1 MKNKNKNLNINEL
14 VGGDIYASS
23 GDKPFNGYSEIETGP
38 VQKSYNDYSDY
49 EKGQSTTTDKVFGRY
64 RQNIPWFAVY
74 TYGGMR
80 SNVGPITF
88 ESKII
93 NKKTVEE
100 TIDSIV
106 KKRSNNDIKSKD
118 DNPKFNK
125 ILDLIDDIN
134 LTDEQI
140 KKLKEKL
147 NKDA

>member
-1 MKNKNKNLNINEL
+1 MKNNNENVNINEL
-14 VGGDIYASS
+14 VGGDIYSYS
-23 GDKPFNGYSEIETGP
+23 GDKPFNGTAEVETGP
-38 VQKSYNDYSDY
+38 VQKAYNDFSDY

-93 NKKTVEE
+93 KKRNVEE
-100 TIDSIV
+100 TIDNIV
-106 KKRSNNDIKSKD
+106 RRKKQNDLSPKD
-118 DNPKFNK
+118 EDKTFK
-125 ILDLIDDIN
+125 KMLELFDDID

-140 KKLKEKL
+140 KKLKNKL
-147 NKDA
+147 DKYA

>member
-49 EKGQSTTTDKVFGRY
+49 EKGQSTTTDKVFDRY

-100 TIDSIV
+100 TIDNLV
-106 KKRSNNDIKSKD
+106 KKGKGNDITSKD

-125 ILDLIDDIN
+125 ILDLIKD

-140 KKLKEKL
+140 EKLKKKL

>member
-23 GDKPFNGYSEIETGP
+23 GDKPFNGNDEIETGP
-38 VQKSYNDYSDY
+38 VQKAYNDYSDY

-74 TYGGMR
+74 SYGGMR
-80 SNVGPITF
+80 SNVGPLTF

-100 TIDSIV
+100 TIDSLV
-106 KKRSNNDIKSKD
+106 KKGKGNDIKSKD

-125 ILDLIDDIN
+125 ILDLINDIN

>member
-100 TIDSIV
+100 TIDNLV
-106 KKRSNNDIKSKD
+106 KKGKGNDITSKD

-125 ILDLIDDIN
+125 ILDLIDD

-140 KKLKEKL
+140 EKLKEKL

>member
-49 EKGQSTTTDKVFGRY
+49 EKGQSTTTDKVFDRY

-100 TIDSIV
+100 TIDNLV
-106 KKRSNNDIKSKD
+106 KKGKGNDITSKD

-125 ILDLIDDIN
+125 ILDLIDD

-140 KKLKEKL
+140 EKLKKKL

>member
-1 MKNKNKNLNINEL
+1 MENKNKNLNINEL

-23 GDKPFNGYSEIETGP
+23 GDKPFNGDSEIETGP
-38 VQKSYNDYSDY
+38 VQKAYNDYSDY

-74 TYGGMR
+74 SYGGTR
-80 SNVGPITF
+80 SNVGPLTF
-88 ESKII
+88 ESKTI

-100 TIDSIV
+100 TIDSLV
-106 KKRSNNDIKSKD
+106 KKRKSNDIKSKD

-134 LTDEQI
+134 LTDDQI

>member
-140 KKLKEKL
+140 TKLKEKL

>member
-49 EKGQSTTTDKVFGRY
+49 EKGQSTTTDKVFDRY

-100 TIDSIV
+100 TIDNLV
-106 KKRSNNDIKSKD
+106 KKGKGNDITSKD

-125 ILDLIDDIN
+125 ILDLIKD

-140 KKLKEKL
+140 EKLKEKL

>member
-100 TIDSIV
+100 TIDSMV
-106 KKRSNNDIKSKD
+106 KKRYNNDIKSKD

>member
-100 TIDSIV
+100 TIDSMV
-106 KKRSNNDIKSKD
+106 KKRYNNDIKSKD

-140 KKLKEKL
+140 TKLKEKL